1 MAVSK
6 NTIIVIAAIAVVAVV
21 AVAAFVVMNNGG
33 GSGGSDAGARVG
45 EVIAEKNFPD
55 TSSRLWVYGNANEDD
70 FIDEDDISAL
80 ENMIKGSVKQTQLA
94 DANVDGKVDQ
104 ADVDYLKNIINAT
117 SSTKIDVYYIDNYF
131 KIAKV
136 SWPVKTI
143 ATSYCSG
150 LYTAEATGLTEKL
163 IMVDDTIATYW
174 AKLNSYAAKAT
185 SFGSNDTPNYD
196 LLIKSKVDV
205 YVPGYCDAKADVE
218 SPKKLNPVGTD
229 VMFMNTCDN
238 SGVDYTNEYIDRS
251 IVMFGFLLQGDLEKT
266 YQYLLWHDHIIT
278 AVEDAAKKI
287 SEKDKGALIMSRNS
301 PSYIETGEYSL
312 TGKGN
317 TNMIHADW
325 AGCYVVAD
333 HNAMLPKNYNTLKM
347 EDIYTVLKQTNDG
360 GHTTVYWI
368 DNEHDGLRGQMD
380 LDVTVAAWADALETA
395 APTIHFLGMAREA
408 GNSPLYVLEMVFYM
422 NVMHPDAI
430 DLDFED
436 SFYEFIDHFTLEK
449 EKYYTEMD
457 IDNFFKDFGVLN

>member
-6 NTIIVIAAIAVVAVV
+6 NMIIVIAAVAVIAVV
-21 AVAAFVVMNNGG
+21 AVAAFAVMNNGG
-33 GSGGSDAGARVG
+33 GSGGDNPGARVG

-70 FIDEDDISAL
+70 YIDETDVSVL
-80 ENMIKGSVKQTQLA
+80 ENMVKGSVRSTQLA
-94 DANVDGKVDQ
+94 DTNVDGKVDQ
-104 ADVDYLKNIINAT
+104 ADVDYLKKIINAT
-117 SSTKIDVYYIDNYF
+117 SSTEIDVYYIDNYF

-150 LYTAEATGLTEKL
+150 LYTAEATGLTQKL

-174 AKLNSYAAKAT
+174 AKLNSYAAKAS
-185 SFGSNDTPNYD
+185 SFGATDSPNYD
-196 LLIKSKVDV
+196 LLMKSKVDV

-218 SPKKLNPVGTD
+218 SPTKLNPVGID

-251 IVMFGFLLQGDLEKT
+251 IVMFGFLLQGDMEQTYEYLE
-266 YQYLLWHDHIIT
+266 WHDHILST
-278 AVEDAAKKI
+278 VESAAKKI

-301 PSYIETGEYSL
+301 PSYQTTGVYSI

-325 AGCYVVAD
+325 AGCYAVGD
-333 HNAMLPKNYNTLKM
+333 HSTYLPKNYNDLKM
-347 EDIYTVLKQTNDG
+347 DTIYTVLKETNDG

-368 DNEHDGLRGQMD
+368 DNEHDGLRGQKD
-380 LDVTVAAWADALETA
+380 LDETVAAWAEALDKV
-395 APTIHFLGMAREA
+395 APTMHYLGMAREA

-430 DLDFED
+430 DLDYVEC
-436 SFYEFIDHFTLEK
+436 FYDFIENFTLEK
-449 EKYYTEMD
+449 SKYESQMD
-457 IDNFFKDFGVLN
+457 IDNFFKDYGEI